1 MKKLLLALLPIIVWG
16 YGLREVPA
24 AAEMK
29 PKEILIEADKARGNL
44 KGVAWLAEIESIEK
58 GRKQFRAL
66 EIKNRGTNTLAKFVS
81 PAKVK
86 GRKLLMLDRNMW
98 FIKPGLRKP
107 MPISPMQKL
116 MGGAS
121 YGDIAST
128 NYAGDY
134 HADFLVKEEING
146 EQCFLFD
153 LVAKNKK
160 ATYDRIRY
168 WISERR
174 LVGVKSDFYSVS
186 GKLFKSATF
195 EYDNRIAIDGA
206 AHLFVSKMIISDAL
220 SDENV
225 TTLSYSKIKLKNIP
239 DSTFNLNLLIR

>member
-1 MKKLLLALLPIIVWG
+1 MKKVLLALIPIVVWSS
-16 YGLREVPA
+16 GLREVPA
-24 AAEMK
+24 AAMK

-44 KGVAWLAEIESIEK
+44 EGVEWVAEIASIEK

-66 EIKNRGTNTLAKFVS
+66 EIKNRGTNTLAKFTS

-107 MPISPMQKL
+107 VPISPRQKL

-134 HADFLVKEEING
+134 EAALLAKEEING
-146 EQCFLFD
+146 EQCYLFD
-153 LVAKNKK
+153 LVARNKK
-160 ATYDRIRY
+160 ATYERIRY

-195 EYDNRIAIDGA
+195 EYDNRIALDGA

>member
-1 MKKLLLALLPIIVWG
+1 MKKIGLALIPIMVWS

-24 AAEMK
+24 TAEIK

-44 KGVAWLAEIESIEK
+44 EGVQWLAEIASIEK

-81 PAKVK
+81 PARVK

-107 MPISPMQKL
+107 VPISPRQKL

-134 HADFLVKEEING
+134 AATFIAKEAING
-146 EQCFLFD
+146 EPCYLFD
-153 LVAKNKK
+153 LVATLKK
-160 ATYDRIRY
+160 STYARIRY
-168 WISERR
+168 WISEGR

-206 AHLFVSKMIISDAL
+206 PHLFVSKMTISDAL
-220 SDENV
+220 AEENV